1 MSIKGRS
8 ASAIAEI
15 LGDRLKQVRLNADL
29 TQIEVAE
36 RSGLS
41 RKVVMSAEKGK
52 VQLESLVAIMLVLD
66 LSDSLNS
73 FLPEPD
79 ISPLQ
84 LARLHGQKRQRASG
98 SRTVKD
104 EGPST
109 W

>member
-1 MSIKGRS
+1 MGIKDR
-8 ASAIAEI
+8 APSAIAEI
-15 LGDRLKQVRLNADL
+15 LGERLKQVRLNADL

-52 VQLESLVAIMLVLD
+52 IQLESLVAIMLVLD
-66 LSDSLNS
+66 LSDALDG
-73 FLPEPD
+73 FLPETE

-84 LARLHGQKRQRASG
+84 LARLQGQKRQRASG
-98 SRTVKD
+98 SRVVKD
-104 EGPST
+104 EGSSE